1 MYTTQCDT
9 VTVTVCDDPARLFN
23 SLSSSSLL
31 LCPIHSRRRPPHHGV
46 LVDASAAAPSSPLQ
60 RQQMQ
65 LRTPILRVA
74 SDEAL
79 QIARLPQ
86 SRVKR
91 QLPPMATANA
101 APQNVPTHMA
111 VAMNAAV
118 GDAAPNSWT

>member
-1 MYTTQCDT
+1 LCDMCT
-9 VTVTVCDDPARLFN
+9 PHNVTVTVCDDPARLFN
-23 SLSSSSLL
+23 SLSSSSSSSA
-31 LCPIHSRRRPPHHGV
+31 PSTAAAAPPPHHGV

-79 QIARLPQ
+79 QIARPPQ
-86 SRVKR
+86 SWVKR
-91 QLPPMATANA
+91 QLPSMATANA

-118 GDAAPNSWT
+118 GDAAPNS